1 MEPLYTQIN
10 IEPAWQAALAT
21 SLKNLLGAEPGV
33 KVYEDNGVIIIA
45 RGDVALTLDRVLRED
60 GVPFW
65 RARAVEIEFDSK
77 RFAVLTRTLANRIRR
92 AERGTAYYIARWA
105 LEAFR
110 TAEKRAAR
118 KK

>member
-10 IEPAWQAALAT
+10 VTPVWLEALAT

-33 KVYEDNGVIIIA
+33 KVIEDNGVLIVA

-65 RARAVEIEFDSK
+65 RARAVEVEFDSK
-77 RFAVLTRTLANRIRR
+77 RFAVLTRTLANRLRR
-92 AERGTAYYIARWA
+92 AERGTAYHVARWT

-110 TAEKRAAR
+110 AAEKRANR